1 MRIWLMKGT
10 VLGVAAGP
18 PFTEK
23 VRVSGTT
30 NQASTPAMPQ
40 AIA

>member
-23 VRVSGTT
+23 VRVYTT